1 MNDQEN
7 NKFLITELN
16 VLLGTDN
23 WDLYQFQIEEN
34 EPHEKKLLFNSIP
47 GPLIADFF
55 QNNLI
60 NKLNNYKKS
69 RGWIELWATGLDD
82 IMWKYHLIKS
92 SNKLKS

>member
-47 GPLIADFF
+47 GPLISDFF

-60 NKLNNYKKS
+60 NKLNNYQRS

>member
-34 EPHEKKLLFNSIP
+34 EPYEKKILFHV
-47 GPLIADFF
+47 
-55 QNNLI
+55 
-60 NKLNNYKKS
+60 K
-69 RGWIELWATGLDD
+69 
-82 IMWKYHLIKS
+82 
-92 SNKLKS
+92 